1 VLLYIFTCVYNGA
14 TDCSASLVG
23 TAQALPHGDS
33 PSGGEQAGHQ
43 ATPDTT
49 QTALTASLPDDVPVN
64 WQARGGRKG
73 SSIIHAMRVML
84 GLEMSTPDVGVLMNP
99 FWV

>member
-1 VLLYIFTCVYNGA
+1 MGH
-14 TDCSASLVG
+14 TD
-23 TAQALPHGDS
+23 ALPHFWGFAPRAIRPAPILGS
-33 PSGGEQAGHQ
+33 GEQAGHQ